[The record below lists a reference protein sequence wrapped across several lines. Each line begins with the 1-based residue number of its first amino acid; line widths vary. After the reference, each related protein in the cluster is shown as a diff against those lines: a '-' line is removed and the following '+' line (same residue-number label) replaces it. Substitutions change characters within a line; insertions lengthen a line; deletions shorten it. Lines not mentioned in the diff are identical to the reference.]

1 MWDKVLDAM
10 LDRMITR
17 GRLTVTFPDG
27 SLRRYGAETADTDP
41 AEPSLAVKLTS
52 ETLVRNL
59 CLQPIV
65 ALGEGYM
72 DGELIVDDDDLLD
85 LLTLLA
91 QSQNDGN
98 MPGWHRALVRLR
110 VKLRRW
116 VQRNDPR
123 RAHQNVAHHY
133 DISDDLY
140 ALFLDEDMQ
149 YSCAYFADPSMSL
162 ADAQAAKKA
171 HISAK
176 LHLSR
181 GQRVLDIGCGW
192 GGLALSLAR
201 DHGVHVT
208 GLTLSRNQHAT
219 AQRRAKEAGLDH
231 LTDFRLQDY
240 RHVTDRFDRIV
251 SVGMLEHV
259 GLPQYPT
266 YFEKV
271 SDLLDPNGIALIHT
285 IGRSAPPL
293 PTSPWLAKY
302 IFPGG
307 YVPSLSD
314 LAAPVENARLWL
326 ADLEVL
332 RGHYGPTLNHWRQRF
347 EANHGTVREM
357 YDDRFIRMWRFYLV
371 ACEMAFEQQHQAVF
385 QLQLS
390 HHQHAVPATRNYLYP
405 AAGASTLHAAQ

>member
-1 MWDKVLDAM
+1 MWDRLLDAM
-10 LDRMITR
+10 L
-17 GRLTVTFPDG
+17 GRLITHGALNVRFPDG
-27 SLRRYGAETADTDP
+27 TLRHYGVEDEASGATSPIPVHLTD
-41 AEPSLAVKLTS
+41 EKV
-52 ETLVRNL
+52 VRGL
-59 CLQPIV
+59 CLRPIV

-72 DGELIVDDDDLLD
+72 DGTLIVDHDRLFE
-85 LLTLLA
+85 LLTMLA
-91 QSQNDGN
+91 RNQNAGN
-98 MPGWHRALVRLR
+98 MPAWHRALVRLR
-110 VKLRRW
+110 VKLRNW

-123 RAHQNVAHHY
+123 SAHRNVAHHY

-149 YSCAYFADPSMSL
+149 YSCAYFSDPDMTL
-162 ADAQAAKKA
+162 EDAQIAKKA
-171 HISAK
+171 HIATK
-176 LHLSR
+176 LRLSP

-192 GGLALSLAR
+192 GGLALTLAR
-201 DHGVHVT
+201 DYGVHVT

-219 AQRRAKEAGLDH
+219 AQRRAKEAGLAH

-240 RHVTDRFDRIV
+240 REVGDRFDRIV

-259 GLPQYPT
+259 GLPQYRT
-266 YFEKV
+266 YFDKV
-271 SDLLDPNGIALIHT
+271 HKLLNPDGVALIHT

-293 PTSPWLAKY
+293 PTSPWLEKY

-314 LAAPVENARLWL
+314 LASPVER
-326 ADLEVL
+326 ADLWIADIEVL

-347 EANHGTVREM
+347 EAKLDAVREM

-371 ACEMAFEQQHQAVF
+371 ACEMAFEEQHQAVF

-390 HHQHAVPATRNYLYP
+390 HRQHVVPATRDYLYDRERT
-405 AAGASTLHAAQ
+405 ARLHAAQ